1 MCESEGTNDGRSLN
15 RSEMKG
21 TNMENCSYF
30 FFLQNLISSSV
41 LKCFAGFSFF
51 PPLCSYLPEP
61 VWHAMTVTV
70 VYKSPFPWTVST
82 CLLWDETR
90 AIRSSALQTPALLC
104 SVFLPK
110 PPTTQQSNAAR
121 CWTIWFV
128 FRQSTDKELLMLI
141 KDDVS
146 EIYPSNAKHWF
157 SVGWITQMSF
167 AKWSQCG
174 HFLHHLEVFCFT
186 VWSSFFKFFS

>member
-1 MCESEGTNDGRSLN
+1 
-15 RSEMKG
+15 
-21 TNMENCSYF
+21 
-30 FFLQNLISSSV
+30 
-41 LKCFAGFSFF
+41 
-51 PPLCSYLPEP
+51 
-61 VWHAMTVTV
+61 MTVTV

-110 PPTTQQSNAAR
+110 PPTTQQSNAAP

-174 HFLHHLEVFCFT
+174 HFLHHLEDFCFT
-186 VWSSFFKFFS
+186 VWFFFFFKIFLNLLFPFELFKMPTYSTCSVWMGSVWIERKVVTCWQNNRFVLSS